1 MAAMNSPH
9 SAYTH
14 LSRISKRTVSSQDA
28 RQVLTAA
35 FTATDYLDCLKNLAG
50 CRIDPQAYI
59 DGLDQVGSYL
69 PVFMTSPL
77 MADIH

>member
-1 MAAMNSPH
+1 MAAMKSPR
-9 SAYTH
+9 SASAH

-59 DGLDQVGSYL
+59 DGLDQVGSRL
-69 PVFMTSPL
+69 SMLASSPL
-77 MADIH
+77 IVVLY

>member
-1 MAAMNSPH
+1 M
-9 SAYTH
+9 
-14 LSRISKRTVSSQDA
+14 
-28 RQVLTAA
+28 LTAA

>member
-1 MAAMNSPH
+1 MAAMNSPR
-9 SAYTH
+9 SASTH

-77 MADIH
+77 TADMH